1 MERQTESPQSGPAVC
16 VIESDPIMNL
26 QLERLLAHLDS
37 PVLNYLDI
45 DSFLDVCEGID
56 IGCILADGDQ
66 LGTRGPD
73 FIDQLSRRGL
83 SGATII
89 IARQANIDDAVIA
102 LQKGVADYVEI
113 PQPDRLLLAKIRQ
126 VISRSLSAPGQR
138 PH

>member
-1 MERQTESPQSGPAVC
+1 M
-16 VIESDPIMNL
+16 IESDPNMTL
-26 QLERLLAHLDS
+26 QLEKLLANLDS
-37 PVLNYLDI
+37 PILHYVDI
-45 DSFLDVCEGID
+45 DSFLHVCEEID

-73 FIDQLSRRGL
+73 FIDQLSKRGL

-126 VISRSLSAPGQR
+126 VISRSLSGTGQH